1 MLDSYPIDTIQA
13 QLPDNNFYFKGLSLA
28 ECAKRIGAETTTC
41 PGSEI
46 QTRYD
51 EGNYTAITEH
61 ITEDVLTTEKLF
73 NYLSG
78 LRDRSSSTD

>member
-1 MLDSYPIDTIQA
+1 LLDSYPIDTIQA

>member
-1 MLDSYPIDTIQA
+1 MQA
-13 QLPDNNFYFKGLSLA
+13 QLPANDFYFKGLGLA

-61 ITEDVLTTEKLF
+61 ITEDVETTEKLF
-73 NYLSG
+73 NHLTQDG
-78 LRDRSSSTD
+78 APRRDHD